1 MGQNQKNTQE
11 PDMNQLKKVRREKL
25 AELQQNGRDPF
36 QITKFNQTHHSL
48 EVKDLYE
55 AHEAEILKDHQQPN
69 VEGMDEEQAKEALKN
84 DYEERRIIM
93 DASPIHVAIAGRMMF
108 KRVMGKASFCN
119 IQDLQGN
126 IQVYVARDAIGT
138 DAYAD
143 FKKSDIGDI
152 FGLEGFAFRTRT
164 GEISIH
170 AEKMTLL
177 SKSLQI
183 LPEKFHGLTDTDT
196 RYRQRYVDLI
206 MNADSKDTF
215 IKRSKILAAVRKYL
229 SGEGFMEVE
238 TPMLVANAGGAAARP
253 FETHFNALNE
263 DLKLRISLELYL
275 KRLIVGGLEKVY
287 EIGRVFRNEGL
298 DTRHNPE
305 FTLMELYQA
314 YTDYHGMMDLTENM
328 YRFVAQEVLG
338 TTQIVYKGIPM
349 DLGKPF
355 ERITMVDAVK
365 KYAGVDWN
373 EVETLEQA
381 RELAKEHNVEFEER
395 HKKGDILNLFFEEF
409 VEEHLLQPTFVMD
422 HPVEISPLTKKK
434 PENPE
439 YVERF
444 EFFMNGWEMANA
456 YSELNDP
463 IDQRERFK
471 AQEELLAQGDDEA
484 NTTDEDFMNALEIG
498 MPPTGGIGFGIDRMC
513 MLLTGAEAIRDVLLF
528 PTMKS
533 LDGVNKKN
541 DVNNTASEAP
551 EKNVKT
557 ESEKIDFSK
566 VKVEPLFEEFV
577 DFDTFSKSDFRAV
590 KVKECVAVPKS
601 KKLLQFTLDDG
612 TGIDR
617 TILSGIH
624 AYYEPEELVGKTLI
638 AITNLPPR
646 KMMGI
651 ESCGMLLSAV
661 NNLKDSEDEELHLIM
676 VDNHIPAG
684 AKLY

>member
-1 MGQNQKNTQE
+1 MAGQKNGQE
-11 PDMNQLKKVRREKL
+11 QDINQLRKVRREKL
-25 AELQQNGRDPF
+25 ANLQEAGKDPF
-36 QITKFNQTHHSL
+36 QITKYDQTHHSL
-48 EVKDLYE
+48 EVKELYN
-55 AHEAEILKDHQQPN
+55 AHEAELLAGRAAVN
-69 VEGMDEEQAKEALKN
+69 TEGMDEQEAKQAVN
-84 DYEERRIIM
+84 DDYNERREIM
-93 DASPIHVAIAGRMMF
+93 DASPIHVSIAGRMMF

-119 IQDLQGN
+119 IQDLDGS
-126 IQVYVARDAIGT
+126 IQVYVARDVIGT

-152 FGLEGFAFRTRT
+152 YGVKGYAFRTKT
-164 GEISIH
+164 GEVSIH
-170 AEKMTLL
+170 AEEMTLL

-183 LPEKFHGLTDTDT
+183 LPEKFHGMTNTDL

-206 MNADSKDTF
+206 MNPESKDVF
-215 IKRSKILAAVRKYL
+215 IKRSKIISAIRRFL
-229 SGEGFMEVE
+229 GDQGFLEVE
-238 TPMLVANAGGAAARP
+238 TPILTSNAGGASARP

-275 KRLIVGGLEKVY
+275 KRLIVGGMEKVY

-314 YTDYHGMMDLTENM
+314 YTDYNGMMDLTENM
-328 YRFVAQEVLG
+328 YRYVAQEVLG
-338 TTQIVYKGIPM
+338 TTKIVYKGIEM

-365 KYAGVDWN
+365 KYAGIDWN
-373 EVETLEQA
+373 DVETTEDA
-381 RELAKEHNVEFEER
+381 KKLADEHHIEYEDR
-395 HKKGDILNLFFEEF
+395 HKKGDILSLFFEEYA
-409 VEEHLLQPTFVMD
+409 EEHLLQPTFVMD
-422 HPVEISPLTKKK
+422 HPIEISPLTKKI
-434 PENPE
+434 PGNPE

-444 EFFMNGWEMANA
+444 EMFMNGWEMCNA

-463 IDQRERFK
+463 IDQAERF
-471 AQEELLAQGDDEA
+471 AQQDANAEAGDEEAQH
-484 NTTDEDFMNALEIG
+484 TDEDFLNALEIG
-498 MPPTGGIGFGIDRMC
+498 MAPTGGIGYGIDRLC

-533 LDGVNKKN
+533 LGDVNKKN
-541 DVNNTASEAP
+541 DV
-551 EKNVKT
+551 KNQAAEEMKA
-557 ESEKIDFSK
+557 EPEKIDFSN
-566 VKVEPLFEEFV
+566 VKIEPLFEEEV

-612 TGIDR
+612 TGTDR

-646 KMMGI
+646 AMMGI
-651 ESCGMLLSAV
+651 ESCGMLLSAIH
-661 NNLKDSEDEELHLIM
+661 EEEGEEKLHLLM

>member
-1 MGQNQKNTQE
+1 VGQNQKNTQE
-11 PDMNQLKKVRREKL
+11 PDMNQLRKVRREKL

-84 DYEERRIIM
+84 DYEERRSIM

-177 SKSLQI
+177 SKSLQM

-215 IKRSKILAAVRKYL
+215 IKRSKILAAIRKYL

-533 LDGVNKKN
+533 QGSAKN
-541 DVNNTASEAP
+541 EANNVAQTAAAAP
-551 EKNVKT
+551 AETAKVDFSNVK
-557 ESEKIDFSK
+557 I
-566 VKVEPLFEEFV
+566 EPIFEEMV
-577 DFDTFSKSDFRAV
+577 DFETFSKSDFRAV
-590 KVKECVAVPKS
+590 KILACEAVPKS
-601 KKLLQFTLDDG
+601 KKLLKFTLDDG
-612 TGIDR
+612 ERKDR
-617 TILSGIH
+617 VILSGIH
-624 AYYEPEELVGKTLI
+624 EYYEPEELVGKTAI
-638 AITNLPPR
+638 AIVNLPPR

-651 ESCGMLLSAV
+651 PSEGMLISAV
-661 NNLKDSEDEELHLIM
+661 HEEDGHEGLNLLM
-676 VDNHIPAG
+676 VDDRIPAG